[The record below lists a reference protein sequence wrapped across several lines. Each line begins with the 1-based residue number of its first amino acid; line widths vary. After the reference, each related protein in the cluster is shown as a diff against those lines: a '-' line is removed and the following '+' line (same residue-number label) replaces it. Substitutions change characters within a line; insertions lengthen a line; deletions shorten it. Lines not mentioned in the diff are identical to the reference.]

1 METMETME
9 MFDGMYARA
18 LQYAAIMHD
27 REYKKGT
34 TVPYLVHP
42 VMVASIVTRA
52 GGDAEVVVAA
62 LLHDVPENAAQDR
75 AGQAEITENIGTI
88 FGERVQEIVAA
99 VTEEKWWAD
108 GKKRPWGVRKDDLLE
123 QVRAGGHDAA
133 LVFAADGLHSAIM
146 LRDDLLQADDP
157 AAFWTRFN
165 APKAAKLA
173 YELKRLDVCS
183 SSLGERHPLVQELR
197 RTLVRLQQVAG

>member
-1 METMETME
+1 METMEP

-18 LQYAAIMHD
+18 LQYAAVMHD
-27 REYKKGT
+27 GEYKKGT

-52 GGDAEVVVAA
+52 GGDADVVVAA

-75 AGQAEITENIGTI
+75 AGQAEIMETIGRM
-88 FGERVQEIVAA
+88 FGERVQQIVAA
-99 VTEEKWWAD
+99 VTEEKWDAA
-108 GKKRPWGVRKDDLLE
+108 GTKRPWDVRKDELLE
-123 QVRAGGHDAA
+123 QVRDGGHDAA

-157 AAFWTRFN
+157 AAFWARFN

-173 YELKRLDVCS
+173 YELKRIEVCS
-183 SSLGERHPLVQELR
+183 RWMGQHHPLVQELR
-197 RTLVRLQQVAG
+197 NTVLRLEEVAA